1 VLGPAGLDQPM
12 KDEENELDIKRT
24 ASANSE
30 LSFEV
35 SFVFQIFVI
44 QYIN

>member
-1 VLGPAGLDQPM
+1 VLGPTGLDQPM

-24 ASANSE
+24 ASTNSE